1 MATRSRP
8 DPRALGQAQEAP
20 PQIAAGRAFRDG
32 LLVNLTNPK
41 VILFVLAF
49 IPQFV
54 NPAQPVLPQFLIF
67 GAVLGLGGF
76 VINGA
81 VGLFAGTAGRRLTGN
96 PGAVRWL
103 NRVSGGTAP
112 YVLGSVEQL
121 EQPDQSYDIVIAM
134 RMMAHVADWELF
146 LASACRVARKAVI
159 VDFPLASGI
168 HRLYPLLF
176 GLKKAIETD
185 TRTYTRL
192 PHKAVA
198 TAFRDNGFDP
208 DAHVGQF
215 VVPMAFHRF
224 IKNVP
229 ISRAS
234 EAIFSPFASR
244 MGNPVIIRAQRLPK

>member
-1 MATRSRP
+1 MVSELYRET
-8 DPRALGQAQEAP
+8 
-20 PQIAAGRAFRDG
+20 PQSD
-32 LLVNLTNPK
+32 L
-41 VILFVLAF
+41 
-49 IPQFV
+49 
-54 NPAQPVLPQFLIF
+54 QPVSVSTSPDIVSSTEDYAKRFACTSGEWMLSVQTQAIDDLLRDVGCGTILD
-67 GAVLGLGGF
+67 VGGGHAQ
-76 VINGA
+76 VTPHLMAQGRE
-81 VGLFAGTAGRRLTGN
+81 VTALVSCEEAAAR
-96 PGAVRWL
+96 L

-185 TRTYTRL
+185 TRTYSRL